1 MNTFLSPSNITT
13 GQLATKFGEGI
24 LGKVGYFYK
33 HVTANNGGNLE
44 PRNVGK
50 LVRVTGYRREQGTMV
65 FTFTTPARV
74 SDFTRCPDVKF
85 AAYID
90 QDEANEVFK
99 ARCESYREVYKVYNT
114 ASFTEDAGL
123 KAVAL
128 AAMEGLLSIH

>member
-1 MNTFLSPSNITT
+1 MNTFVSPSNITT
-13 GQLATKFGEGI
+13 GQLATRFGEGI

-33 HVTANNGGNLE
+33 HVTADNGGNLE

-65 FTFTTPARV
+65 FTFTTTARV

-85 AAYID
+85 AAYTD
-90 QDEANEVFK
+90 QEEANEVFK
-99 ARCESYREVYKVYNT
+99 ARCEAYREVYKAYNK
-114 ASFTEDAGL
+114 ASFTENVEG

-128 AAMEGLLSIH
+128 AALEALLEA